1 MSHTGPISEAGQI
14 SHTSQTS
21 QADLGGQ
28 PGHGPVIPEPEGLL
42 WHAAWQPRAMALTVA
57 MGATGAWN
65 IDQSR
70 AARETLADYS
80 TLGYYQVWLA
90 GLQRL
95 LAERGLV
102 RADELAAGHALHP
115 AQPLPRRLAAA
126 DVATTLARGA
136 ATARPSTGL
145 PRFAV
150 GDAVLTCRDMP
161 PLAAPPGAP
170 KHCRLP
176 AYARGK
182 RGLVERLHGHHV
194 FADANAAGL
203 GEQPQPLYSVVF
215 TGVEL
220 WGAGAEPGLQVS
232 IDAWQ
237 SYLQVAGP
245 EAPGGTGATG
255 PTGAA

>member
-1 MSHTGPISEAGQI
+1 MSHTGHNGYIN
-14 SHTSQTS
+14 H
-21 QADLGGQ
+21 ADLGGQ
-28 PGHGPVIPEPEGLL
+28 PGHGPVLAEAEGLL

-80 TLGYYQVWLA
+80 ALGYYQVWLA

-115 AQPLPRRLAAA
+115 ALALPRRLAAA
-126 DVATTLARGA
+126 DVAATLARGA
-136 ATARPSTGL
+136 ATARAGTGL

-245 EAPGGTGATG
+245 KAPGGTGATG
-255 PTGAA
+255 PTDAA